1 VLKMTMISQHPLT
14 FMCLILVSWC
24 FSSNSDFIHFSMHM
38 DCNIVYQV
46 GSVQKNVVTQH
57 SPNFLDAGP
66 NLQFDQHDRV

>member
-1 VLKMTMISQHPLT
+1 
-14 FMCLILVSWC
+14 
-24 FSSNSDFIHFSMHM
+24 M

-66 NLQFDQHDRV
+66 NLQFDQHDRVWNTGFQHTPL